1 VSSPSL
7 LVTAAV
13 PNAIIGILHWLED
26 DFRTTSGIL
35 EPDMMLMN
43 DDDATLFCFVF
54 CFAIAPLSLYIKA
67 RK

>member
-1 VSSPSL
+1 
-7 LVTAAV
+7 
-13 PNAIIGILHWLED
+13 LED